1 MKHVIAIASMLAIM
15 SGAAK
20 AESDEWC
27 NAKAYA
33 MVEDLADADLKARDG
48 SFDDFVAL
56 DRKLRGEVEV
66 ICPKSSNIRAV
77 RYLVDM
83 ALKQPT
89 KRK

>member
-1 MKHVIAIASMLAIM
+1 MKRVIAVASTLAIM

-33 MVEDLADADLKARDG
+33 MVEDLANADLKARDG
-48 SFDDFVAL
+48 NFDDFVAL
-56 DRKLRGEVEV
+56 DSKLRREVEV
-66 ICPKSSNIRAV
+66 ICPKASNIRAV

-89 KRK
+89 KRE

>member
-1 MKHVIAIASMLAIM
+1 MKRVIAIASMLAIM

-33 MVEDLADADLKARDG
+33 MVEDLANADLKARDG
-48 SFDDFVAL
+48 NFDDFVAL

-66 ICPKSSNIRAV
+66 ICPKASNIKAV

-83 ALKQPT
+83 ALRQPT
-89 KRK
+89 KR